1 MAVRQQSGSQ
11 LHFQPFLG
19 LMLVFLQMPGVF
31 GGWEHSLVVPW
42 RGETTA
48 SRGWEIEGLKAL
60 AVVVVLTLLGA
71 GWEGS

>member
-1 MAVRQQSGSQ
+1 MGT
-11 LHFQPFLG
+11 L
-19 LMLVFLQMPGVF
+19 
-31 GGWEHSLVVPW
+31 LVVLW